1 MSLYLV
7 LWYFFIYAVL
17 GWCAEVCYAALCT
30 GHFVNRGFLNGP
42 ICPIYGVGVLV
53 VILLLT
59 PVKENVFLLFF
70 CSVLLTSALEWL
82 TGFVLERLFHQKWW
96 DYSNMP
102 YNLNGYI
109 CPMFSVLWGI
119 ACLLVMDVIHPMVAG
134 LVESIPHMVG
144 LVLLGIFG
152 IVLVVDLSATVT
164 AMVGLNRRLRQLDE
178 LAGKIRA
185 ASNEFG
191 ENLSAGVITITE
203 KGADLREDLTERG
216 AEITDRLTDLR
227 EDLTERK
234 AVREQE
240 QVQRRQAREAAL
252 KRREAALA
260 ELKAANEELLSTYRF
275 GQRRLLKAFPHMTS
289 TRYAAALEELRT
301 RLDRRGHKRNSHSS

>member
-42 ICPIYGVGVLV
+42 ICPIYGVGVVV

-59 PVKENVFLLFF
+59 PVKENVFVVFF
-70 CSVLLTSALEWL
+70 CSVLLASALEWL

-134 LVESIPHMVG
+134 LVESNPHMVG
-144 LVLLGIFG
+144 RVLLGIFG
-152 IVLVVDLSATVT
+152 MVDLSATVT